1 MADILDSRDLQKRLD
16 DLEFD
21 LDQLEEAV
29 TDAQDG
35 YNELDPDSDEQDIF
49 EDAEELL
56 TDTEA
61 ALKEFKESDEFE
73 ELEELRIMVNEIPD
87 WQYGATLINEDYW
100 EEYVEE
106 MLKDIGDIPSDLPN
120 YLVINWE
127 STAENIKADYSE
139 IEYDGETYYYRNC

>member
-1 MADILDSRDLQKRLD
+1 MANILDSRDLQKRLD

-56 TDTEA
+56 TDTEDT
-61 ALKEFKESDEFE
+61 LKEFKESDEFE
-73 ELEELRIMVNEIPD
+73 ELEELRIMVNEIPE

-120 YLVINWE
+120 YLVIDWE
-127 STAENIKADYSE
+127 ATAENIKADYSE

>member
-56 TDTEA
+56 TDTEDT
-61 ALKEFKESDEFE
+61 LKEFKESDEFE
-73 ELEELRIMVNEIPD
+73 ELEELRIMVNEIPE